1 MSTLLYPDKTAR
13 FHSKLDEKHEFSRG
27 PLWGLVETAKELA
40 FHRAHPGGY
49 VTSSET
55 KKKSD
60 KEISSGSSRSN
71 NNNNNNND
79 YKMVKSDK
87 KSIGP
92 KVKITD
98 LKDVS

>member
-1 MSTLLYPDKTAR
+1 MSTLLFLDKTAR

-40 FHRAHPGGY
+40 FHRAHPDGY

-79 YKMVKSDK
+79 NKMVKSDK

-92 KVKITD
+92 KVKIID

>member
-1 MSTLLYPDKTAR
+1 MSTLLYLDKTAR

-49 VTSSET
+49 VTSNET

-60 KEISSGSSRSN
+60 NDISSGSSSSNRSN
-71 NNNNNNND
+71 NNN
-79 YKMVKSDK
+79 KMVNNDK

-92 KVKITD
+92 KVKIIE

>member
-60 KEISSGSSRSN
+60 KEISSGSGRSN

-92 KVKITD
+92 KVKIID